1 MTGTLPRIRE
11 ADNMRIRNLAILSIL
26 LVGLAISGCTGPS
39 EEMPIRTP
47 SSSTSTATPTPAQT
61 GDVMDSE
68 ISTIEQDMNEVDAL
82 LADMEGMQD
91 MSFSELEELDF

>member
-1 MTGTLPRIRE
+1 
-11 ADNMRIRNLAILSIL
+11 MRFRNLAILSIL

-39 EEMPIRTP
+39 EETP
-47 SSSTSTATPTPAQT
+47 TSTPTSLTSTATSTPAQT

>member
-1 MTGTLPRIRE
+1 
-11 ADNMRIRNLAILSIL
+11 MRFRNLAILSIL
-26 LVGLAISGCTGPS
+26 LAGLAMSGCTGPS
-39 EEMPIRTP
+39 EEMPASTP
-47 SSSTSTATPTPAQT
+47 TSSTSTATPTPAQT

-82 LADMEGMQD
+82 LADMEVMQD